1 MSTEQPSS
9 IERTGSK
16 VYRYFVVVL
25 TLLVALYLII
35 QGAKLLSLGGTSYYL
50 IAGIAMLQSPFFYA
64 MKKSSWFLA
73 FYCYFCCNHLL
84 GHC

>member
-9 IERTGSK
+9 IERTWSK

-35 QGAKLLSLGGTSYYL
+35 QGAKLLILGGTSYYL
-50 IAGIAMLQSPFFYA
+50 IAGLPMLQSPFS
-64 MKKSSWFLA
+64 MR
-73 FYCYFCCNHLL
+73 
-84 GHC
+84 